1 MRADIPS
8 ESLIACRASLRQA
21 RRADMSRSAFIGLV
35 AAWTIML
42 GVVLAVS
49 VYIRVTI

>member
-1 MRADIPS
+1 MRADILS
-8 ESLIACRASLRQA
+8 ESLIACPAPLQQA

-42 GVVLAVS
+42 AAVLAIS
-49 VYIRVTI
+49 VYIRVSI